1 MRYVLIFVG
10 ASVVAWLLAKG
21 IRAFISE
28 RNKTLQNEQHS
39 PEQ

>member
-21 IRAFISE
+21 IQAFVAERRA
-28 RNKTLQNEQHS
+28 RDRHPPKQ
-39 PEQ
+39 

>member
-21 IRAFISE
+21 IRAFMSE
-28 RNKTLQNEQHS
+28 RHNTRQHEHHF